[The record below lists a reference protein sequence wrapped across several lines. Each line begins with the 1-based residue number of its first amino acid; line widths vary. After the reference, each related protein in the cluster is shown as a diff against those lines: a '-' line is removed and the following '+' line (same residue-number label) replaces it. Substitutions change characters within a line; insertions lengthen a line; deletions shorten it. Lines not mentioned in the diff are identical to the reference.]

1 MEAGWVMGSL
11 VGRSLTALRS
21 RLGLGAGPPPLA
33 IGPVAKQRFL
43 VPLLALSIGLAPMAF
58 GNDDRAIYVGIAP
71 EIPTIYTYTFVL
83 VAIGII
89 YAATDSR
96 VWRELDFWY
105 PLLVWLLVLGLFAWG
120 FSPRSVSGSVHI
132 VLAAVVFGVGQLAG
146 KRDPASPI
154 LAWTFAAIAWLQLFA
169 IGLWAIG
176 LPLRELDGPQPPDV
190 AGRAFGLTGHPG
202 ELAKLLFFCAMFV
215 LTLPRRTSAEK
226 WLFRLTMAAIFI
238 GVYFSQS
245 RTGLLSVAVLVA
257 AYTVLESFSAG
268 LRRSHVLMLGTIGFL
283 GLASLPW
290 LIARFSADPA
300 GGARQHVL
308 WVAVELIKDNFWL
321 GVGPNNYVA
330 VGGAI
335 DALTASGV
343 PVHNAFLL
351 SFAELGLIGA
361 ALFWFPFMLMATAA
375 VLVLKRTKGGHIAA
389 RVLVSSFVGLLLTAL
404 TGWGL
409 LQGAT
414 LLVMALTFGYFGAQ
428 VWDQVAAPKAN
439 GSDA

>member
-1 MEAGWVMGSL
+1 MQSL
-11 VGRSLTALRS
+11 VGRSLTAMRS
-21 RLGLGAGPPPLA
+21 RLRLGVGPPPVA
-33 IGPVAKQRFL
+33 VVPDAKQRFL
-43 VPLLALSIGLAPMAF
+43 VPLLALCIGLAPMAF
-58 GNDDRAIYVGIAP
+58 GNDNRVIYVGIAP
-71 EIPTIYTYTFVL
+71 EIPTIFTYTIVL

-89 YAATDSR
+89 YAAKDLR
-96 VWRELDFWY
+96 VWRELDLWY
-105 PLLVWLLVLGLFAWG
+105 PLLAWLLILGFFAWG
-120 FSPRSVSGSVHI
+120 FAPRTVSGSVHF
-132 VLAAVVFGVGQLAG
+132 VLTAMVFGVGQLAG
-146 KRDPASPI
+146 KWDSASPI
-154 LAWTFAAIAWLQLFA
+154 LARTFAAIAWLQLFA
-169 IGLWAIG
+169 VGLWAIG
-176 LPLRELDGPQPPDV
+176 LPLRELTGPQPPDV

-245 RTGLLSVAVLVA
+245 RTGLLSIVVLVA
-257 AYTVLESFSAG
+257 AYTVLESLSAG
-268 LRRSHVLMLGTIGFL
+268 LRKSHVMMLGTTGFL

-290 LIARFSADPA
+290 LITRFSADPA

-308 WVAVELIKDNFWL
+308 WVAVELIKDNFLL

-330 VGGAI
+330 VGGTI
-335 DALTASGV
+335 DVLTASGV

-351 SFAELGLIGA
+351 SLAELGLIGA
-361 ALFWFPFMLMATAA
+361 TLFWFPFMLFATAA
-375 VLVLKRTKGGHIAA
+375 VLVLKRTKGGHTAA

-428 VWDQVAAPKAN
+428 VWNHAAPKAN